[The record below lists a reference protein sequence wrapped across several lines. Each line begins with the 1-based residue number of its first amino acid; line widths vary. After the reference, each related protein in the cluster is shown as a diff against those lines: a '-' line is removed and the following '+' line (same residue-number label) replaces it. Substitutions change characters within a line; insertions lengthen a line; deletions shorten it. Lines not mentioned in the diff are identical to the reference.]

1 MKALQMCCLISQM
14 KSINLQVLKSQQLVQ
29 DMFVSTPLLDYSV
42 LLPLYWM
49 VEQRLFAMQFGK

>member
-42 LLPLYWM
+42 LLPLY
-49 VEQRLFAMQFGK
+49 